1 MPANTP
7 DTPSSS
13 GIGLDEAQ
21 SQILALMDAEAGD
34 NQEEQEDSDQP
45 TGDETEDV
53 DVPEDEEAG
62 DEPEDESEVDPEE
75 EAPESDEKPA
85 DPPVEVELEIDGKPV
100 KVALDELKKGYL
112 RQADYTRKT
121 QALAET
127 RKTVEREVGEVVQE
141 RAQYAEL
148 LTALQRQ
155 IAEAD
160 AVAEPDW
167 DALYAQNPI
176 EAMKIERK
184 WQQDKALRQQKR
196 AAAEAEQQRI
206 QQANRQLEERG
217 FAQFVQ
223 SQDAL
228 LADPV
233 EGIPEWRDEKSK
245 RRIRAELADYCLN
258 ELGLQPDE
266 VRTLADARALK
277 AIYKSMKYD
286 RAVARKAASQQGAQA
301 QAAAKSSPNLKPG
314 ATSKAA
320 PAGDVEVK
328 RMHDR
333 LKKTGSVSDAAAL
346 LMRTLK

>member
-13 GIGLDEAQ
+13 GIGIDEAQ
-21 SQILALMDAEAGD
+21 SQILALMDAGD
-34 NQEEQEDSDQP
+34 GRNRDEQEDSDEP
-45 TGDETEDV
+45 TGDEAEDA
-53 DVPEDEEAG
+53 DVPVDEDADEEASA
-62 DEPEDESEVDPEE
+62 DESEVDPEE
-75 EAPESDEKPA
+75 ESEEGEEAPEA
-85 DPPVEVELEIDGKPV
+85 PPVEVELEIDGKAV
-100 KVALDELKKGYL
+100 KVGLDELKKGYL

-141 RAQYAEL
+141 RAQYAQL

-155 IAEAD
+155 IAEAE

-196 AAAEAEQQRI
+196 AAAEAEQARLD
-206 QQANRQLEERG
+206 QANRRLQEQSFG
-217 FAQFVQ
+217 QFVQ

-245 RRIRAELADYCLN
+245 RRLRAELADYCLN
-258 ELGLQPDE
+258 KLGLSSEE
-266 VRTLADARALK
+266 VRTLSDARALK

-286 RAVARKAASQQGAQA
+286 RAVERKAASQQGAS
-301 QAAAKSSPNLKPG
+301 AKQSPTLRPG
-314 ATSKAA
+314 TTPKAA
-320 PAGDVEVK
+320 PANDVEVK

-333 LKKTGSVSDAAAL
+333 LKKSGNVKDAAAI

>member
-7 DTPSSS
+7 DTPSQS
-13 GIGLDEAQ
+13 GIGIDEAQ
-21 SQILALMDAEAGD
+21 SQILALMDADDGD
-34 NQEEQEDSDQP
+34 NQPEQEDSDEPADDQVE
-45 TGDETEDV
+45 DTE
-53 DVPEDEEAG
+53 PSEDEEA
-62 DEPEDESEVDPEE
+62 DEEASADESDVDPEE
-75 EAPESDEKPA
+75 ESEEGDEEPA
-85 DPPVEVELEIDGKPV
+85 APPVEVEIEIDGKPV
-100 KVALDELKKGYL
+100 KVGLDELKKGYL

-141 RAQYAEL
+141 RAQYAQL

-184 WQQDKALRQQKR
+184 WQQEKALRQQKR
-196 AAAEAEQQRI
+196 AAAEAEQARLE
-206 QQANRQLEERG
+206 QANRRVEEQS

-245 RRIRAELADYCLN
+245 RRVRAELADYCLN
-258 ELGLQPDE
+258 KLGLSPDE
-266 VRTLADARALK
+266 VRTLSDARALK

-286 RAVARKAASQQGAQA
+286 KAVERKAVSQQGGQA
-301 QAAAKSSPNLKPG
+301 KQSPTLKPG
-314 ATSKAA
+314 STPKAN
-320 PAGDVEVK
+320 PANDVEVK
-328 RMHDR
+328 RMADR
-333 LKKTGSVSDAAAL
+333 LKKTGSVSDAAAII
-346 LMRTLK
+346 MRSLK

>member
-13 GIGLDEAQ
+13 GIGIDEAQ
-21 SQILALMDAEAGD
+21 SQILALMDAGDGD
-34 NQEEQEDSDQP
+34 NQDEQEDSGEP
-45 TGDETEDV
+45 TGDEAEDANAPV
-53 DVPEDEEAG
+53 DEDADEEA
-62 DEPEDESEVDPEE
+62 PADESEVDPEE
-75 EAPESDEKPA
+75 ESEEGEEAPEA
-85 DPPVEVELEIDGKPV
+85 PPVEVELEIDGKAV
-100 KVALDELKKGYL
+100 KVGLDELKKGYL

-141 RAQYAEL
+141 RAQYAQL

-155 IAEAD
+155 IAEAE

-196 AAAEAEQQRI
+196 AAAEAEQARLD
-206 QQANRQLEERG
+206 QANRRLEEQSFG
-217 FAQFVQ
+217 QFVQ

-245 RRIRAELADYCLN
+245 RRLRAELADYCLN
-258 ELGLQPDE
+258 KIGLSPEE
-266 VRTLADARALK
+266 VRTLSDARALT

-286 RAVARKAASQQGAQA
+286 RAVERKAASQQGAS
-301 QAAAKSSPNLKPG
+301 AKQSPTLRPG
-314 ATSKAA
+314 TTPKAA
-320 PAGDVEVK
+320 PANDVEVK
-328 RMHDR
+328 RMTDR

-346 LMRTLK
+346 IMRSLK